1 MKLYFEGTDFKCLIL
16 NAWCKVALSKLKSK
30 KLPTSKNKAT
40 TTNRTTTATITA
52 TTILDI

>member
-30 KLPTSKNKAT
+30 KLPTSKNKAQQQT
-40 TTNRTTTATITA
+40 EQQQQP
-52 TTILDI
+52 